1 MLARELGYSSES
13 SFSAAYK
20 RGEGESP
27 RSYRTRVLSES
38 VRTPLQR

>member
-1 MLARELGYSSES
+1 MLARELGYFSES